1 MNNVNDSR
9 QSTRERVLATTRA
22 MYSNPAMTNPTMDD
36 VATAVGI
43 GRATL
48 YRHFKN
54 RDDLLLA
61 VLEQEALVIAER
73 VEKKIGKIDNPG
85 EHIIEGMVQ
94 AVAEINK
101 SDLLR
106 NIFQSGD
113 SSIVNRLLF
122 DTDRLIN
129 IGIGIM
135 LPVVQRAQQ
144 TGQLKTDMDFETL
157 MEWILRM
164 LVSLVTVPSKKLNS
178 KRAVRN
184 MLYVTM
190 LPVLVDRDLPAN
202 PIHPATGNADLSGS

>member
-1 MNNVNDSR
+1 
-9 QSTRERVLATTRA
+9 
-22 MYSNPAMTNPTMDD
+22 MTNPTMDD

-157 MEWILRM
+157 ME
-164 LVSLVTVPSKKLNS
+164 
-178 KRAVRN
+178 
-184 MLYVTM
+184 
-190 LPVLVDRDLPAN
+190 
-202 PIHPATGNADLSGS
+202 